1 MKKEISTSQGIPWK
15 ISDHLLRKRLE
26 EAGRRQGWWDTEE
39 PVVLAVSGGS
49 DSIALLWFF
58 RSFWRGPLVV
68 AHLEHGI
75 RNETSLRDAAF
86 VEKLCKVYNLP
97 FEIAHISVPR
107 EKEKGESTEEAGRR
121 IRYAF
126 LSQVMQNHGASFVAT
141 AHTADDVAETVFM
154 NLARGTGP
162 FGLAGIPEKRDH
174 YIRPLISFYREELRN
189 ILRSRRIQW
198 CEDETNEDVSYL
210 RNRVRIE
217 ALPWLAERFN
227 PRIKE
232 HLVGLSSQMHSVK
245 EGEKALA
252 SDLVN
257 WSTRD
262 LPFSMLTLDHG
273 NLKQMGRNTLSMVIR
288 ESGARLGLSPLSR
301 VRTENLLDLLMN
313 SGRWCFQWQGSAE
326 VFAGQGYISFVDR
339 EVLPGPDDPST
350 VLDIRSDL
358 NEFCWNSWNF
368 EIRRQ
373 PWSSEYHALGA
384 RSITLPQGEE
394 KLTIIPVEEHYHGND
409 EASFIKIVPWWLR
422 QVWPVFC
429 LGSKI
434 SWLPFYG
441 RMKIHDEGNLPLKG
455 DLITV
460 RMKSHRGKG
469 V

>member
-1 MKKEISTSQGIPWK
+1 LKKDISTSHDIPWK

-26 EAGRRQGWWDTEE
+26 EAGRKQGWWDTEK

-58 RSFWRGPLVV
+58 RSFWQGPLVV

-75 RNETSLRDAAF
+75 RDKTSLRDAAF

-126 LSQVMQNHGASFVAT
+126 LSQVMEKHGASFVAT

-189 ILRSRRIQW
+189 IIRSRGIQW

-210 RNRVRIE
+210 RNRVRLE

-232 HLVGLSSQMHSVK
+232 HLVALSSQMHSVK

-257 WSTRD
+257 WSLRD

-273 NLKQMGRNTLSMVIR
+273 NLKQMGRNTLSMMIR
-288 ESGARLGLSPLSR
+288 ESGARLGLSSLSR
-301 VRTENLLDLLMN
+301 VRTDNLLDLVLN
-313 SGRWCFQWQGSAE
+313 SGRWRFQWQGSVE
-326 VFAGQGYISFVDR
+326 VFAGQGLISFVDR
-339 EVLPGPDDPST
+339 DALPGTDDQST
-350 VLDIRSDL
+350 VLDMGSEI
-358 NEFCWNSWNF
+358 NELCWNTWNF
-368 EIRRQ
+368 DIRRRSY
-373 PWSSEYHALGA
+373 SSEYQALGS
-384 RSITLPQGEE
+384 RSMTFPADEE
-394 KLTIIPVEEHYHGND
+394 KLSIFPVEEHYPGND
-409 EASFIKIVPWWLR
+409 EASFIKIVPWWIR

-441 RMKIHDEGNLPLKG
+441 RMKIHDQEDLLQKG
-455 DLITV
+455 DLITITL
-460 RMKSHRGKG
+460 KSHR
-469 V
+469 